1 MAQNLATKYSPKVV
15 ERFRVKSLT
24 EGAFSVEYDWNGVN
38 SINVY
43 SIGTATMNDYVRN
56 GTSRYGVVTEV
67 DTTVQNLAL
76 ARDRSFT
83 KSIDRR
89 NKDESMG
96 AQEAGRFLKTQMDEV
111 ITPEID
117 VYRLAALS
125 TAATANSAYVN
136 TAATTTSTAYVDF
149 LAANAFLTARKVP
162 MSGRTAWV
170 TSAFYSALKGSTF
183 VLASEDSQK
192 SRHSGDLGMVDG
204 VNIRLVPA
212 SYLPGNTDLL
222 IAHNSSWVSPMVL
235 ADYITHTNAPGINGW
250 LVEGRVVYDAFVFT
264 ARIDGIAGHK
274 TS

>member
-15 ERFRVKSLT
+15 ERFRAKSQT
-24 EGAFSVEYDWNGVN
+24 EGSFSVEYDWNGVN

-43 SIGTATMNDYVRN
+43 SIGTATMNDYTRS
-56 GTSRYGVVTEV
+56 GQSRYGLVTEV
-67 DTTVQNLAL
+67 DTTVQNLPL
-76 ARDRSFT
+76 SRDRSFT

-89 NKDESMG
+89 NKDESQG

-136 TAATTTSTAYVDF
+136 TAATTKDTAYVDF
-149 LAANAFLTARKVP
+149 LAANSFMTARKVP
-162 MSGRTAWV
+162 LSGRTAWM
-170 TSAFYSALKGSTF
+170 TSAFYAFLKQSGF
-183 VLASEDSQK
+183 VVASEIAMNDRK
-192 SRHSGDLGMVDG
+192 SGDLGMVDG
-204 VNIRLVPA
+204 VPVRVVPS

-235 ADYITHTNAPGINGW
+235 ADYITHNNAPGINGW

-264 ARIDGIAGHK
+264 SRIDGIAAHK